1 MENVTIKS
9 SKGSMSREEILA
21 EIEKSRREAE
31 RLKALINPAK
41 SLVAI
46 TAEIKFLTNDDL
58 LKVIKL
64 VRERLPVERMT
75 NYVTKWLTEVQ
86 PVIKESFRSKN
97 GLEEWTLRC
106 APKQARKTGVK
117 AATKKEWADI
127 EI

>member
-1 MENVTIKS
+1 MENVTIKGN
-9 SKGSMSREEILA
+9 KGSMSREEILA
-21 EIEKSRREAE
+21 EIEKSRKEAE
-31 RLKALINPAK
+31 HLKALINPAK
-41 SLVAI
+41 SLAVI

-86 PVIKESFRSKN
+86 PIIKESFRSKN

-106 APKQARKTGVK
+106 APKQTRKTGVK

>member
-1 MENVTIKS
+1 MENVTIKGN
-9 SKGSMSREEILA
+9 KGSMSREEILA
-21 EIEKSRREAE
+21 EIEKSRKEAE
-31 RLKALINPAK
+31 HLKALINPAK
-41 SLVAI
+41 SLAVI

-86 PVIKESFRSKN
+86 PIIKESFRSKN

-106 APKQARKTGVK
+106 APKQARKTEVK
-117 AATKKEWADI
+117 AAAKKEWTDI

>member
-1 MENVTIKS
+1 MENVTIKGN
-9 SKGSMSREEILA
+9 KGSMSREEILA
-21 EIEKSRREAE
+21 EIEKSRKEAE
-31 RLKALINPAK
+31 HLKALINPAK
-41 SLVAI
+41 SLAVI

-64 VRERLPVERMT
+64 VRERLPVGHMT

-86 PVIKESFRSKN
+86 PIIKESFRSKN

>member
-1 MENVTIKS
+1 MENVTIKGN
-9 SKGSMSREEILA
+9 KGSMSREEILV
-21 EIEKSRREAE
+21 EIEKSRKEAE

-41 SLVAI
+41 SFAVVA
-46 TAEIKFLTNDDL
+46 TEIKFLTNDDL

-64 VRERLPVERMT
+64 VRERLPVGHMT

-86 PVIKESFRSKN
+86 PIIKESFRSKN